1 MEPMINEKG
10 VADIY
15 NQLLELIGEEN
26 MLIVFQTFRGQQ
38 VTFPE
43 TLIQD
48 RICYR

>member
-1 MEPMINEKG
+1 MESMIDEKV

-15 NQLLELIGEEN
+15 NQLLELI
-26 MLIVFQTFRGQQ
+26 IPDFSRATSC
-38 VTFPE
+38 FPE